1 MLVGVSALVI
11 SISILFY
18 RHPPAS
24 WAFWPFAVTQPL
36 GLLSDRKSL
45 EPVRDSQPDKTVT
58 ADATQDLIV
67 ESKVDDASL
76 PQRPVI
82 LGDPTLDA
90 EIVPSSQTTP
100 KANSVQTDSPQS
112 IPSFSLQAHSS
123 SAEDEDEDEDEDDG
137 PAPSFPAINSAQ
149 RAAAISSAM
158 GPPTLSPTVNR
169 GRPSSSQLMAP
180 PRLLATNIRALPAST
195 NSLRIPSTG
204 PLPNR
209 GPALGSGLG
218 PPPTAPIKTPNPRQK
233 VLLTPGHSP
242 LDWANLLKSDTNLSG
257 VSSLIR
263 VTPSHLKYNNGRK
276 GRPAWSSYQGKVYN
290 ITPYLPY
297 HPGGEGELRRAA
309 GKDGGKLFMEV
320 HPWVN
325 WENMLGECLVGITIG
340 EKEGPTYMGSL
351 EDMD

>member
-1 MLVGVSALVI
+1 MFIGVSALVI

-18 RHPPAS
+18 RHPPTS
-24 WAFWPFAVTQPL
+24 WAFWPFAVTLPR
-36 GLLSDRKSL
+36 GLMSYRKSL
-45 EPVRDSQPDKTVT
+45 ESVHDDQLDKTVA

-67 ESKVDDASL
+67 ESKVDDTSL
-76 PQRPVI
+76 PQRPII

-90 EIVPSSQTTP
+90 ETVPSPQTTP

-112 IPSFSLQAHSS
+112 IPSLSLQAHIS
-123 SAEDEDEDEDEDDG
+123 SAEDEDEDDG
-137 PAPSFPAINSAQ
+137 LAPSFPAINSAQ
-149 RAAAISSAM
+149 RAGAISSAM
-158 GPPTLSPTVNR
+158 GPPALNPTANR

-218 PPPTAPIKTPNPRQK
+218 PPLAAPIKTPNPRQK

-242 LDWANLLKSDTNLSG
+242 LDWANLLKSRTNLSG

-263 VTPSHLKYNNGRK
+263 VTPSQLKYNNGRK

-340 EKEGPTYMGSL
+340 ENEGPTYMGSL

>member
-11 SISILFY
+11 SISIFFY
-18 RHPPAS
+18 HHPPTS
-24 WAFWPFAVTQPL
+24 WAFWPSAVTLPQ
-36 GLLSDRKSL
+36 GLPSDRKSL
-45 EPVRDSQPDKTVT
+45 EPVHDDQLDKTVT

-67 ESKVDDASL
+67 ELKVDDASL
-76 PQRPVI
+76 PQRPII

-100 KANSVQTDSPQS
+100 KANSPQS
-112 IPSFSLQAHSS
+112 MPSFSLQAHSS
-123 SAEDEDEDEDEDDG
+123 SAEDEDEDDG

-158 GPPTLSPTVNR
+158 GPPALNPTANR
-169 GRPSSSQLMAP
+169 SRPSSSQLMAP

-218 PPPTAPIKTPNPRQK
+218 PPPAALIKTPNPRQK

-242 LDWANLLKSDTNLSG
+242 LDWANLVKSGTNQSG

-263 VTPSHLKYNNGRK
+263 VTPSQLKYNNGRK

-340 EKEGPTYMGSL
+340 ENEGPTYMGSL